1 MTNTKLIRVVEKDLV
16 GGAVEDGDYEF
27 VISEYGPPNNLIEY
41 FHFVDGS
48 GDPADAGAG
57 TVKISFSSGADIF
70 QDIPNGFFSMPPR
83 HAQQHDRSQT
93 VTAK

>member
-41 FHFVDGS
+41 FSRYTKRF
-48 GDPADAGAG
+48 
-57 TVKISFSSGADIF
+57 F
-70 QDIPNGFFSMPPR
+70 QCL
-83 HAQQHDRSQT
+83 H
-93 VTAK
+93 VTLSNPTEAKRLRQSDKS